1 MACARK
7 QMVGAMNEHS
17 AGHEELPRTTYLDHT
32 LRRAR
37 TAAEQRSH
45 RYVTLEHL
53 LLALLDDPDAGRL
66 LQMTGADVAVIH
78 STVADAVN
86 NRMASL
92 VVPDGRQASFSYR
105 FDGLFQC
112 ANEDARGMGRREVD
126 GALTLVAIAKD
137 AESNASGI
145 LAANGFNPQAA
156 LELMKKPPPAQ
167 RAPQTAPKSVKSASK
182 PEAAA
187 CNSKGDQKPANG
199 NLSRPPGSPSAAN
212 LTDGGESMEDMI
224 ASVRTILE
232 AEELKERA
240 HSQRVAPAP
249 RSEARA
255 KGNGGALKSGEH
267 AGEGGRI
274 EPRIGPSQPAKRVS
288 HDASRVSRFSEGIAP
303 AFDLEKAPKPEKRA
317 APPRSAARG
326 KAGNLALLAKI
337 LENVPRKAR
346 VATPQKVQIAMS
358 KEEAGLLFGRLPRH
372 ASQHTAGTEPACRAI
387 TVRLTAPQGA
397 FSLEALTPETQWLL
411 DRSANDAFG
420 IWAWTALPSASGL
433 HYLKASIS
441 AREVAANGPGAATAL
456 PDQTI
461 KVRVRHNFWLA
472 FGGFVRAVF
481 LLLAGG
487 GLTMMA
493 SYALKI
499 AAKLH

>member
-1 MACARK
+1 
-7 QMVGAMNEHS
+7 MNEHS
-17 AGHEELPRTTYLDHT
+17 AGPEELPRTAYLDHT

-53 LLALLDDPDAGRL
+53 LLALLDDPDAGRS

-105 FDGLFQC
+105 FDWLFQC

-145 LAANGFNPQAA
+145 LAANGFNPRAA
-156 LELMKKPPPAQ
+156 LELMKKPPPMQ
-167 RAPQTAPKSVKSASK
+167 RAPQTTPKSVKSASK
-182 PEAAA
+182 PEVAAR
-187 CNSKGDQKPANG
+187 NPKGDQKPANG
-199 NLSRPPGSPSAAN
+199 NASRPPVSLQAAN
-212 LTDGGESMEDMI
+212 LTDGSESMEDMI

-240 HSQRVAPAP
+240 QSQRAAPAP
-249 RSEARA
+249 RTEPHA
-255 KGNGGALKSGEH
+255 KGNGALQSGERA
-267 AGEGGRI
+267 AGAAARP
-274 EPRIGPSQPAKRVS
+274 EPRIGPSQPAKRHL
-288 HDASRVSRFSEGIAP
+288 HDASRINGFSEGAAP
-303 AFDLEKAPKPEKRA
+303 AFHLEKTPKPEKRA
-317 APPRSAARG
+317 APPRPAARG

-346 VATPQKVQIAMS
+346 VATPHKVQISMS
-358 KEEAGLLFGRLPRH
+358 KEEAGLLFPRLPRH
-372 ASQHTAGTEPACRAI
+372 APQHTAGTEPACRAI

-397 FSLEALTPETQWLL
+397 FTLEALTPETQWLL
-411 DRSANDAFG
+411 DRSASEAFG
-420 IWAWTALPSASGL
+420 SWAWTAVPSANGL
-433 HYLKASIS
+433 HCLKASIS
-441 AREVAANGPGAATAL
+441 AREVAPNGPGAETAL

-461 KVRVRHNFWLA
+461 KVRVRDNFWLT
-472 FGGFVRAVF
+472 FGRFVRAIF
-481 LLLAGG
+481 FLLAGG

-499 AAKLH
+499 AVKLH